1 MTIRKKNPDGQM
13 RWYLESSSDEERQWM
28 VAIES
33 FPYIIGRDKECNL
46 KLSCKLI
53 SRRHSEIRKSR
64 DHLWIRDLGSTNGTF
79 VNYHKINQAELIE
92 PGDVITIGKTRFNV
106 KRVDITA
113 GIKEDATVTLD
124 VFEKTNY
131 TADLEPRLRSL
142 LSERKV
148 IPHFQPIIMLSDMSL
163 VGYEIL
169 GRVNHEE
176 LPSNPT
182 ELFDIAG
189 WAGCSSDLSS
199 LFREVGVDIS
209 RSLPGA
215 PLLFIN
221 TTPLEIYQMNDLL
234 ASLEKIHTMV
244 PPNRIILEINE
255 KAVTGKNEMV
265 KLRKVLEKFR
275 IGLAFDDFGVGQTR
289 LADLAKAPPDY
300 LKFDMSL
307 IREIHLAPQRLHQMV
322 STFVK
327 ATQELGIA
335 TLAEGIE
342 CADEA
347 ETCQLLRFEYAQGFF
362 FGKPLP
368 INHIHI
374 RK

>member
-148 IPHFQPIIMLSDMSL
+148 IPHFQPIIMLSDMK
-163 VGYEIL
+163 Y
-169 GRVNHEE
+169 
-176 LPSNPT
+176 
-182 ELFDIAG
+182 
-189 WAGCSSDLSS
+189 
-199 LFREVGVDIS
+199 
-209 RSLPGA
+209 
-215 PLLFIN
+215 
-221 TTPLEIYQMNDLL
+221 
-234 ASLEKIHTMV
+234 
-244 PPNRIILEINE
+244 
-255 KAVTGKNEMV
+255 
-265 KLRKVLEKFR
+265 
-275 IGLAFDDFGVGQTR
+275 
-289 LADLAKAPPDY
+289 
-300 LKFDMSL
+300 
-307 IREIHLAPQRLHQMV
+307 
-322 STFVK
+322 
-327 ATQELGIA
+327 
-335 TLAEGIE
+335 
-342 CADEA
+342 
-347 ETCQLLRFEYAQGFF
+347 
-362 FGKPLP
+362 
-368 INHIHI
+368 
-374 RK
+374 